1 LQEAKVIRSKGKY
14 FSEHELHRIVTL
26 LRDSDMTLSEVSER
40 MSCSRSAVAAINRRF
55 QIRSYDGRRSKWDV
69 RPATVVEIRTN

>member
-1 LQEAKVIRSKGKY
+1 VIRSKGKY

-40 MSCSRSAVAAINRRF
+40 MACSRSAVAAINRRF
-55 QIRSYDGRRSKWDV
+55 QIRSYDGRRSRWDV
-69 RPATVVEIRTN
+69 RPAAAVEIRTN

>member
-1 LQEAKVIRSKGKY
+1 VIRSKGRY

-40 MSCSRSAVAAINRRF
+40 MACSRSAVAAINRRF
-55 QIRSYDGRRSKWDV
+55 QIRSYDGKRSEWNV
-69 RPATVVEIRTN
+69 LPTRQPEPQNF